1 MEFDLLY
8 DMYLLIQIFWY
19 YPQIGTG
26 QDFDMLLYLQFY
38 VNKGRLM
45 QLCAKSSK
53 PQLILKYIN
62 IEMSQ

>member
-26 QDFDMLLYLQFY
+26 QDFDMLLYLQF
-38 VNKGRLM
+38 M